1 MTTTTYRRPG
11 PEPGDRYNGQ
21 AITPELLRAE
31 ATRLDAVNAGGAA
44 SWAMAE
50 VACLLRRAADEAE
63 EAFAADASTV
73 HCRALV
79 STYYPVDGPE
89 RPAVLLPDTAD
100 WPIGRE
106 VIVTAEAGR

>member
-11 PEPGDRYNGQ
+11 PEPGDRYTGQ

-50 VACLLRRAADEAE
+50 VACLLRRAADHLPP
-63 EAFAADASTV
+63 DASTV